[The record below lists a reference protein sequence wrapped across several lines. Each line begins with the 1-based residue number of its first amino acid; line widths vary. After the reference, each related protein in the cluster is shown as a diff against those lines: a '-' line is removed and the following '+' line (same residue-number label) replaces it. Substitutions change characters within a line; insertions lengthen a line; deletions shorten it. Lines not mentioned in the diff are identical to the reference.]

1 MKSYF
6 IKSHDGKKIFIGVW
20 DEIENPKAV
29 IQMVHGMGEHI
40 GRYENVANYL
50 NSKGFIVY
58 GDDHRGHGKT
68 AENIDKIGDIGRDG
82 FNKIVEDEKYIT
94 DMIKRKY
101 PNLPHFICGH
111 SFGSFISQEYLNR
124 YSNDIDGIILCGS
137 ALQKGL
143 GPVIGRIVSTTQ
155 MLFGLGKKHAYFI
168 ARVTGNLFNK
178 KINDKS
184 NNKNAD
190 VDLWL
195 TSDEEEIE
203 KLRNDKFCNHTLKV
217 NFYYYMFKGFKTLY
231 KSEKNKNIRKD
242 IPILLIAGK
251 EDPVGNYGEAV
262 KELEAYYKGLCI
274 ENVSL
279 KIYDGKKHELFNEL
293 GREEIYDDLNN
304 WLENIALKSIKH
316 TNEKKYILNNNG

>member
-1 MKSYF
+1 M
-6 IKSHDGKKIFIGVW
+6 
-20 DEIENPKAV
+20 
-29 IQMVHGMGEHI
+29 
-40 GRYENVANYL
+40 
-50 NSKGFIVY
+50 
-58 GDDHRGHGKT
+58 
-68 AENIDKIGDIGRDG
+68 
-82 FNKIVEDEKYIT
+82 
-94 DMIKRKY
+94 
-101 PNLPHFICGH
+101 
-111 SFGSFISQEYLNR
+111 
-124 YSNDIDGIILCGS
+124 
-137 ALQKGL
+137 
-143 GPVIGRIVSTTQ
+143 
-155 MLFGLGKKHAYFI
+155 KKHAYFI

-231 KSEKNKNIRKD
+231 KSEKNRNIRKD

-279 KIYDGKKHELFNEL
+279 KIYNGKKHELFNEL

-316 TNEKKYILNNNG
+316 TNEKKYILNNNR